1 MISITFLFLCVKEL
15 EWKVVSR
22 LMSLHVKKGGSFGQ
36 TSFLVSPFHTTSP
49 QTPPLSHAC
58 SLGETGGENN
68 DGLDLLLG
76 RAIRGLGL
84 DLLQGGDQVVQNRR
98 NVLCNGLVN
107 GVSKGNQGVLDPCQL
122 KRQWEFGQFFE
133 RTRKKRGK

>member
-1 MISITFLFLCVKEL
+1 VEGCVETDVTSREKRRFFRPDF
-15 EWKVVSR
+15 VSC
-22 LMSLHVKKGGSFGQ
+22 V
-36 TSFLVSPFHTTSP
+36 PFHTTSP

-58 SLGETGGENN
+58 SLGETGGEND